1 MPRAKAQP
9 SPPETA
15 PDWHYETA
23 MAEVEAIVRQL
34 ETGDLDLDQAFDQFT
49 TAVDRLQQCDRFL
62 RDRQAQVSL
71 AIETLDHLDLE

>member
-1 MPRAKAQP
+1 
-9 SPPETA
+9 
-15 PDWHYETA
+15 
-23 MAEVEAIVRQL
+23 MAEVEMIVRQL

-71 AIETLDHLDLE
+71 AIETLDNLDLE